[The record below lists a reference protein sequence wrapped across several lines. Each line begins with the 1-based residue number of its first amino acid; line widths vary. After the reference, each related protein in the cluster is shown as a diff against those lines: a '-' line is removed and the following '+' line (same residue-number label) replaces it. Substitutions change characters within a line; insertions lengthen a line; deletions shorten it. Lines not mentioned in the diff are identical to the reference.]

1 MMEEVVTMDTNILV
15 LLIGRTRVFLAEG
28 GEMHNMSESC
38 YGDERRLLAC
48 RCESRCHGEGV
59 QEDNINRMLD
69 C

>member
-1 MMEEVVTMDTNILV
+1 
-15 LLIGRTRVFLAEG
+15 
-28 GEMHNMSESC
+28 MHNMSESC
-38 YGDERRLLAC
+38 YGDGRMVLAC